1 MTDREWGYKGH
12 ASRQLKIV
20 FKDDRLK
27 MILDFLDSKP
37 QMIDEYILT
46 VDELKEALADMQE

>member
-1 MTDREWGYKGH
+1 MAFNR
-12 ASRQLKIV
+12 KIV